1 MVDDLIPLLFE
12 KNARSFNTFG
22 MGFLPKWIKGT
33 PEVIEERNGEY
44 YFQGELPISGLNV
57 DKLAIDRIICCA
69 PAPGKRIQ
77 PFRIQDLSK
86 PPDSDTLKVY
96 APHVSYQLT
105 QTAVRP
111 NSGNN
116 PPTYATAQAAM
127 NALWNACRPSMN
139 GVFTPYSD
147 IVPSA
152 SLPFGNANPLSVRA
166 ALGGVDG
173 SMIDVFGG
181 ELEWDGWTV
190 RLLSSR
196 GSVTNKIVRYG
207 ANLETLEFETD
218 ARPMITAYIGYV
230 KDEADGVT
238 LMGNIVY
245 LPGADA
251 FAYPRMAMIDFTEQ
265 FKDSPT
271 LPTAQQIT
279 DLTQAAVNGL
289 TASLPT
295 FVNITAVPDS
305 LQDVYLCD
313 TVNVV
318 HPGYDFQQSAK
329 IVRTVFDPIT
339 ERYKQVTVGEMAKLI
354 TDTIA
359 EISGKKMQKHQVS
372 GRAYQ

>member
-1 MVDDLIPLLFE
+1 MIPLLFE

-77 PFRIQDLSK
+77 PFRIQDLQK

-105 QTAVRP
+105 QTAAFA
-111 NSGNN
+111 N
-116 PPTYATAQAAM
+116 PAQYTAAQDVIDTLLQ
-127 NALWNACRPSMN
+127 NCEPSLN
-139 GVFTPYSD
+139 GVFDGYSN
-147 IVPSA
+147 IVA
-152 SLPFGNANPLSVRA
+152 SSGKTFSMTGPTSIRA
-166 ALGGVDG
+166 ALGGVEG
-173 SMIDVFGG
+173 SVIDIFGG
-181 ELEWDGWTV
+181 ELEWDKWTV

-218 ARPMITAYIGYV
+218 ARPMITAYIGYA
-230 KDEADGVT
+230 KYAGYDGTDRVAT
-238 LMGNIVY
+238 GDVVL
-245 LPGADA
+245 LPGAGA
-251 FAYPRMAMIDFTEQ
+251 FAYPRIAMIDFTDQ
-265 FKDSPT
+265 FKDTGLVPSTPE
-271 LPTAQQIT
+271 IT
-279 DLTQAAVNGL
+279 ELTQEAVSGL
-289 TASLPT
+289 TVSLPT

-372 GRAYQ
+372 GRAHQ